1 MKCLL
6 LLLDIA
12 CRMSHDL
19 LEIIDI
25 YSESK
30 QRNRNAAGPV
40 DNRSTDAE
48 GKDICCEKGKKVR
61 GSRVRSNDERWKERR
76 DAVPKASCRPS
87 ESARYLPNGF
97 TSWQTPCPCVP
108 LCADQYMG
116 TYLFL
121 VKSLSSGLFNIFVLF

>member
-1 MKCLL
+1 MFALVVGYSMSDVPRFTGNNRHLFGIETEKQKR
-6 LLLDIA
+6 
-12 CRMSHDL
+12 CR
-19 LEIIDI
+19 
-25 YSESK
+25 
-30 QRNRNAAGPV
+30 PV
-40 DNRSTDAE
+40 DNRSTDTE